1 MEEYRINQCLELIL
15 HAETACGE
23 NKNAGPFYAT
33 NKNIWRR
40 VDGGEDRI
48 VAYWSAG
55 LVVTMQ
61 GYELRRGIW
70 GPSLLDAIRAVNAG
84 KAKAQVARQRA
95 ETGRAA

>member
-1 MEEYRINQCLELIL
+1 METYRQTRCTELL
-15 HAETACGE
+15 MHAQTACGE
-23 NKNAGPFYAT
+23 NRNAGPFYAT

-55 LVVTMQ
+55 LVVSFP
-61 GYELRRGIW
+61 GNDLRKGLW
-70 GPSLLDAIRAVNAG
+70 GPSLLAAIRAVNG
-84 KAKAQVARQRA
+84 GHAKAQVARQRA